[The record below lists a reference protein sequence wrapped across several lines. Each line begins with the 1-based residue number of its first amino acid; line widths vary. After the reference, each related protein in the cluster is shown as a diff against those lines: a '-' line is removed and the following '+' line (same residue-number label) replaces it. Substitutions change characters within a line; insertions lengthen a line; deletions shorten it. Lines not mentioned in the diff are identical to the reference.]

1 MKKRIIIGMGF
12 IVLVLVTFFTF
23 KLFLKPSIKN
33 YEILHDEKFGGVYA
47 KISIDDFNK
56 KGFKYGDS
64 VDVVFSNGKKLL
76 DIPYYNGYY
85 VEMDNPLVVGYPG
98 YEYVKVGINY
108 GADIWKEYNLTTK
121 DKVTIKL
128 NESKKYIKTQQARDI
143 HYSDEQGKQSDVEF
157 GNFRNVV
164 VGNIKP
170 NILYRSASPDDNTHN
185 RAGVVDKLIEREKVK
200 YIVNLSDSD
209 DDIKNHISKEDFNS
223 PYFLSLYND
232 NKVIALSMNMIF
244 KNKDFSNNLVKG
256 LTAIANNEGPYLVHC
271 VEGKD
276 RTGYV
281 IMIIEALMG
290 ASYDEMLNDYME
302 TYKNYYGITLE
313 SDKERYDAIKETN
326 IDVMLKFIAGIEEKA
341 KSNFVLRLFKN
352 DNNELEDID
361 YANKAEEYLLS
372 IGMTKENINK
382 LRNNLSK

>member
-1 MKKRIIIGMGF
+1 MKKRILIGMGF
-12 IVLVLVTFFTF
+12 IVLVLATFFTF

-64 VDVVFSNGKKLL
+64 VDVIFSNGNKLL

-98 YEYVKVGINY
+98 YDYIKVGINY
-108 GADIWKEYNLTTK
+108 GEDIWKKYNLTTN

-128 NESKKYIKTQQARDI
+128 NESRKYIKTQQARDI
-143 HYSDEQGKQSDVEF
+143 HYSDEQGKQSDIEF
-157 GNFRNVV
+157 GNFRNVT
-164 VGNIKP
+164 VGSIKP

-185 RAGVVDKLIEREKVK
+185 RAGVVDKLIKDVGVK

-209 DDIKNHISKEDFNS
+209 DDIKEHINKEDFNS

-244 KNKDFSNNLVKG
+244 KNKDFSDNLVRG
-256 LTAIANNEGPYLVHC
+256 LTAMANNEGPYLVHC

-281 IMIIEALMG
+281 IMVLEALMG

-313 SDKERYDAIKETN
+313 SDEDRYEAIKETN
-326 IDVMLKFIAGIEEKA
+326 IDVMLKFIAGIEEKT
-341 KSNFVLRLFKN
+341 KLNFVLRLFGSN
-352 DNNELEDID
+352 DSLDSID
-361 YANKAEEYLLS
+361 YAQKAEEYLLS

-382 LRNNLSK
+382 LKNNLSK

>member
-1 MKKRIIIGMGF
+1 MKKRIVIGMGF

-98 YEYVKVGINY
+98 YEYIKVGINY

-209 DDIKNHISKEDFNS
+209 DDIKNHINKEDFNS

-244 KNKDFSNNLVKG
+244 KNKDFSDNLVKG

-281 IMIIEALMG
+281 IMVIEALMG

-352 DNNELEDID
+352 DNNELENID